1 MSTHRRET
9 VAADTVGVPLPRS
22 SPPLVLASASPR
34 RLQLLAQVGIVP
46 ARVVPADIDETPLP
60 RELPRAYAARLAL
73 AKAQSVAR
81 HLPEHLVLAADTVV
95 ARGRRILPKPVDAA
109 EARRCLSLLSGA
121 RHRVYGGIA
130 LLAPGRAPMTRLV
143 VTVVAFKRLSADE
156 IEGYL
161 ASGEWQDKAGGYAV
175 QGRAA
180 AFVRGIV
187 GSYSNIVGL
196 PLFETC
202 ALMNGLGAAAT
213 ATGEAPPEDGDAG
226 GR

>member
-1 MSTHRRET
+1 MSTRSRET
-9 VAADTVGVPLPRS
+9 VAAANVGVPLPRP
-22 SPPLVLASASPR
+22 SPPLVLASASSR

-46 ARVVPADIDETPLP
+46 TQVVPADIDETPLQ

-73 AKAQSVAR
+73 AKAQSVAGR
-81 HLPEHLVLAADTVV
+81 LPDHLVLAADTVV
-95 ARGRRILPKPVDAA
+95 ARGRRILPKPTDAA
-109 EARRCLSLLSGA
+109 EARRCLALLSGA

-143 VTVVAFKRLSADE
+143 ITAVAFKRLSADE
-156 IEGYL
+156 IGRYL
-161 ASGEWQDKAGGYAV
+161 DSGEWRDKAGGYAV

-202 ALMNGLGAAAT
+202 ALINGLGAAAT
-213 ATGEAPPEDGDAG
+213 TGPALPEEGNAG